1 MREAAVI
8 IRFMPETGLSELHN
22 RLRVREA
29 ALDRLL
35 DCFHDLSD
43 PRRTFQ
49 NILEIVVEAIPAD
62 ASSLFLV
69 TGEDGTLTAVAAT
82 GPVANKVR
90 GMKLGP
96 GIGMPGVVARDR
108 RCVAV
113 SDIKKEPNYSRER
126 HEIAGYETT
135 SLLAAPVL
143 YKGDLNG
150 VLEVL
155 NRREGPEWKRHEI
168 ELLERIARGVGSI
181 VNLIGERQ

>member
-1 MREAAVI
+1 MT
-8 IRFMPETGLSELHN
+8 ETVLTELYH

-35 DCFHDLSD
+35 HLFHDLTN

-49 NILEIVVEAIPAD
+49 DILEIVTEAIPAD

-69 TGEDGTLTAVAAT
+69 TAEDGTLTVVAAT
-82 GPVANKVR
+82 GPVADKVK
-90 GMKLGP
+90 GMKLPP

-108 RCVAV
+108 RTVAV
-113 SDIKKEPNYSRER
+113 SDVKKEPNYSRER
-126 HEIAGYETT
+126 HKIAGYETT
-135 SLLAAPVL
+135 SLLAVPVF
-143 YKGDLNG
+143 YKGDLTG

-155 NRREGPEWKRHEI
+155 NRKDGPEWMRHEV

-181 VNLIGERQ
+181 VNLIGERR

>member
-1 MREAAVI
+1 
-8 IRFMPETGLSELHN
+8 MPESGLSELHN
-22 RLRVREA
+22 RLRVRAA

-35 DCFHDLSD
+35 DCFQDLSD

-49 NILEIVVEAIPAD
+49 NVLEIVIEAIPAD

-69 TGEDGTLTAVAAT
+69 TAEDGTLTAVAAT
-82 GPVANKVR
+82 GPVAHKVK

-96 GIGMPGVVARDR
+96 GVGMPGVVARDR

-113 SDIKKEPNYSRER
+113 SDVKKEPNYSPER

-143 YKGDLNG
+143 FKGDLTG

-155 NRREGPEWKRHEI
+155 NRRGSPEWMRHEI
-168 ELLERIARGVGSI
+168 ELFERIARGVGSI
-181 VNLIGERQ
+181 VYLIGERQ